1 MDNEKIK
8 GSAENELD
16 DMVIFRLLDEVIEH
30 GEAALP
36 EM

>member
-1 MDNEKIK
+1 MDKEKIK

-30 GEAALP
+30 GEEALT
-36 EM
+36 